1 MKFSSAAELTRW
13 VQASAS
19 LRLFLDYDGT
29 LAGFAPTPEQV
40 EPHPEVVR
48 LLGRL
53 AKKENI
59 TAAVISGRR
68 LDDLRLLLPVPG
80 LCLGGTYGIELL
92 TPAGETIYRADY
104 EALRPAL
111 EKLKRGWEAII
122 AGHSG
127 FFLED
132 KGWAL
137 ALHAR
142 FAADAEAAEALDLAR
157 QALDPAVLAGQFRI
171 LGGHKFLEVAPLL
184 ASKRETVL
192 YLLGRFPTPGARCL
206 YIGDDDKDEEAFP
219 AIHARGGAA
228 VKVAQPDQLAGP
240 TGADYVFESPQGT
253 VRWLESLI

>member
-1 MKFSSAAELTRW
+1 MKFSSEAGLTQW
-13 VQASAS
+13 ALGAAS

-48 LLGRL
+48 LLERL

-59 TAAVISGRR
+59 TTAVISGRR
-68 LDDLRLLLPVPG
+68 LDDLRILLPVPG
-80 LCLGGTYGIELL
+80 LYLGGTYGIELL

-104 EALRPAL
+104 AALRPAL
-111 EKLKRGWEAII
+111 EKLKRGWETIL
-122 AGHSG
+122 AGRSG

-142 FAADAEAAEALDLAR
+142 FAADEEAAEALALAR
-157 QALDPAVLAGQFRI
+157 RALDPAALAGQFRI

-219 AIHARGGAA
+219 MIHAHGGAA
-228 VKVAQPDQLAGP
+228 VKVAQPAQPAGS
-240 TGADYVFESPQGT
+240 TEADYVFESPQKT
-253 VRWLESLI
+253 IEWLEGVF